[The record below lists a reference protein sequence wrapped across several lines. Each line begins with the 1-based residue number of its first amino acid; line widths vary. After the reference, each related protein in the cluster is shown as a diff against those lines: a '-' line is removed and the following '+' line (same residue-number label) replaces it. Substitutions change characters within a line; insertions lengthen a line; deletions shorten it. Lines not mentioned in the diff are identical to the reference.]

1 MNDLNK
7 IAGYDMW
14 PNEDEV
20 IPIQKGELDEII
32 EKGDFDQNKYEI
44 KIVDPNTR
52 LLKVM
57 NKQPILTY
65 DKNEI
70 DKNLMNKESTD
81 LLYFHSLELPSE
93 YKDKSLKELQ
103 EALEKSK
110 KISSKYKDIIKNV
123 AKYDYFEGKSI
134 AYPKK

>member
-32 EKGDFDQNKYEI
+32 EKGDFDQNKCEI

-103 EALEKSK
+103 EALEKKSK
-110 KISSKYKDIIKNV
+110 NFI
-123 AKYDYFEGKSI
+123 
-134 AYPKK
+134 